1 MMSFKVDDKF
11 QSPKYIV
18 NVNHIKQTLNST
30 KDKLDDIYKNY
41 NYANKVMKLFDPFRV
56 EKYKIAKRINASNVT
71 IAWLKGYEIINTFK
85 LTDVYNNHHIKDITK
100 ETNTSLKETNT
111 SLKETNTS
119 LKETDEEKE
128 FLPNKFIYFDNASF
142 PGSFILA
149 MNHYMQ
155 TTDVNNGNYKKN
167 IGYFKWYA
175 ASLLTNTH
183 ENHSPLED
191 SYALYKN
198 YPNNWL
204 MNSHN
209 NGDISCIENIKDFQL
224 QMEQKEGDSHSVHLY
239 TCDLGMDVSNDYNNQ
254 ELLHSHLNICQIFC
268 GLAVL
273 KQGGNLVV
281 KHYTLFEP
289 FTIKYLTILS
299 QLFEKM
305 YITKPLSSKR
315 TNSEVYI
322 VCKGYK
328 YPLIGNN
335 QIIYDLFMNCVAT
348 KNIETITEFEICEL
362 FDSYQSFE
370 NITQCIFH
378 ACSSIFTKQSISLNQ
393 YIYHIKN
400 PKLNY
405 KCKKIVFNNNNKIIK
420 QFYKMDLLRIKHPFN
435 LQTINKYYKDK
446 KQYIV

>member
-1 MMSFKVDDKF
+1 MMSFTIDDKF
-11 QSPKYIV
+11 QSTKCIA

-41 NYANKVMKLFDPFRV
+41 NYAGKVMKSFDPFHT

-71 IAWLKGYEIINTFK
+71 VAWLKGYEIISTFN
-85 LTDVYNNHHIKDITK
+85 LTD
-100 ETNTSLKETNT
+100 
-111 SLKETNTS
+111 
-119 LKETDEEKE
+119 
-128 FLPNKFIYFDNASF
+128 LPNKINITNKYKENSFSPNNFVYFDNASF

-149 MNHYMQ
+149 MNHYTQ
-155 TTDVNNGNYKKN
+155 TIDVNNVRYKKKEK
-167 IGYFKWYA
+167 YFKWYA
-175 ASLLTNTH
+175 SSLLTNTY
-183 ENHSPLED
+183 ENQAPLED

-198 YPNNWL
+198 YPDNWL
-204 MNSHN
+204 MHSHN
-209 NGDISCIENIKDFQL
+209 NGDISCIENINDFQL
-224 QMEQKEGDSHSVHLY
+224 QLEKKEGDAHSVHLY

-289 FTIKYLTILS
+289 FTIKYLTLLS
-299 QLFEKM
+299 QLFDEM

-322 VCKGYK
+322 ICKGYK

-335 QIIYDLFMNCVAT
+335 LVIYDLFMNCVAS
-348 KNIETITEFEICEL
+348 KNIKTIVEFEIREL
-362 FDSYQSFE
+362 FECYQSFE
-370 NITQCIFH
+370 NITQCIFN
-378 ACSSIFTKQSISLNQ
+378 ACSKIFTKQTIALNQ
-393 YIYHIKN
+393 YIYHMKN

-405 KCKKIVFNNNNKIIK
+405 RCKRNIYITNNKITRHFSKIH
-420 QFYKMDLLRIKHPFN
+420 LLRINNSHN
-435 LQTINKYYKDK
+435 LRTIKKYYKDK
-446 KQYIV
+446 IQYIV